1 MGVFT
6 ALALPACAMTKQHW
20 LVKSEPSAY
29 AWADLVRDRETDWTG
44 VRNYQARAHLAAM
57 RVGDLA
63 FFYESVSTKAVLGI
77 AEVTQAAFPDATAE
91 GADAAKGWIAVK
103 LRAVRALPSPVT
115 LAQIKADPSLSDIPL
130 IRQSRLSVMPLD
142 AAVFTK
148 IEQLGRA

>member
-1 MGVFT
+1 
-6 ALALPACAMTKQHW
+6 MTTQHW

-29 AWADLVRDRETDWTG
+29 AWADLLRDCETDWTG

-77 AEVTQAAFPDATAE
+77 AEVTQTAFPDSTAT
-91 GADAAKGWIAVK
+91 GGDAAKGWIAVK
-103 LRAVRALPSPVT
+103 LRAVRALPRPVT

-142 AAVFTK
+142 AEAFRK
-148 IEQLGRA
+148 IEQLGNA

>member
-1 MGVFT
+1 
-6 ALALPACAMTKQHW
+6 MTKQHW

-29 AWADLVRDRETDWTG
+29 AWADLLRESETDWTG

-57 RVGDLA
+57 RVGDLV

-77 AEVTQAAFPDATAE
+77 AEVTQAAFPDSTAT
-91 GADAAKGWIAVK
+91 GADATKGWIAVK
-103 LRAVRALPSPVT
+103 LRAVRALAVPVT
-115 LAQIKADPSLSDIPL
+115 LAQIKAEPTLTEIPL

-142 AAVFTK
+142 TAIFRK

>member
-1 MGVFT
+1 
-6 ALALPACAMTKQHW
+6 MTKQHW

-77 AEVTQAAFPDATAE
+77 AEVTQAAFPDATAS
-91 GADAAKGWIAVK
+91 GADTAKGWIAVK
-103 LRAVRALPSPVT
+103 LRAIRALARPVT
-115 LAQIKADPSLSDIPL
+115 LAQIKADTGLAEIPL
-130 IRQSRLSVMPLD
+130 IRQSRLSVMPL
-142 AAVFTK
+142 ATEAFRK
-148 IEQLGRA
+148 IEQLGDA

>member
-1 MGVFT
+1 
-6 ALALPACAMTKQHW
+6 MTKQHW

-57 RVGDLA
+57 RMGDRV

-77 AEVTQAAFPDATAE
+77 AEVTQAAFPDSTTT
-91 GADAAKGWIAVK
+91 GADVGKGWIAVK
-103 LRAVRALPSPVT
+103 LRAVRPLPSPVT
-115 LAQIKADPSLSDIPL
+115 LAQIKAEPTLTDIPL

-142 AAVFTK
+142 AAIFEK
-148 IEQLGRA
+148 IKQLGRA